1 MKKIELLAPAGSPLA
16 LRAAIENGADAVY
29 LGTEEYSARKYAE
42 NFKLDQLAERIGE
55 AHKRGVKIYLAVNTL
70 LKDIELATYPN
81 YLYRLAQAGP
91 DALIV
96 QDLGLAKMTREL
108 LPELPL
114 HASTQMTIN
123 NSSGALFL
131 EKEGFKR
138 LILAR
143 ETSLEEIKKIREK
156 TKLEL
161 EIFAHGALCVSYS
174 GICYFSSILGG
185 RSGNRGACAQPCRL
199 EYDFLDQGKKHYLS
213 TQDIRMIENL
223 PQMIQA
229 GIGSLKI
236 EGRMK
241 SPEYVG
247 VVVKEYRKAIDSY
260 YENPENFKIDSD
272 IIAQLDQSFSRGA
285 SAGHYLGKISRDGM
299 SWDNPAYKGGESDLA
314 KEARDTFSSE
324 RVTRKIPIDIFFRAR
339 ENELAYYEV
348 SDQMGNRIEG
358 YSMEVAPKALK
369 HSLNQESIL
378 AQLGRLGNS
387 PFEIS
392 DLKVEIHGEPMLPL
406 KELNRIRRDFTERLE
421 GIYLSQAPLYN
432 LPSEA
437 DFSQRGSK
445 LLLGNPKDQDFSEK
459 DKKRKKISLAVSTLE
474 GLEAGIEAGA
484 DIVYLYLE
492 SLRINKRIGQKELE
506 KAVEKS
512 QGRVE
517 LFLVLPTIIKE
528 GQQSYYENL
537 LENLKNKGHFNYSLA
552 NPWAFDLIRDKNLNL
567 SGEFTLNALNSVSLD
582 FLADQ
587 GLKRQTLSVELT
599 LEEINKMKPAKLE
612 KEILVEGNFP
622 LMTTDYCLL
631 ESSGYCIKTNS
642 NPPVSCS
649 DHLHL
654 KDRKNFNLPLYFD
667 YNCKMYLYN
676 VKELSL
682 YRDLDKILRSK
693 VDVLRIE
700 ARKDEPEIVFKKVS
714 LYRKQLDLYYETG
727 KVKIT
732 DEDKESLFS
741 MSEAGLT
748 AGHYFRG
755 VE

>member
-42 NFKLDQLAERIGE
+42 NFKLDELAERIQE

-70 LKDIELATYPN
+70 LKDTELASYPE
-81 YLYRLAQAGP
+81 YLYKLAQAGP
-91 DALIV
+91 DAFII
-96 QDLGLAKMTREL
+96 QDWGLAKMTRSL

-114 HASTQMTIN
+114 HASTQMTVN

-143 ETSLEEIKKIREK
+143 ETSLEEISKIREK
-156 TKLEL
+156 TKLDL

-174 GICYFSSILGG
+174 GICYFSSMLGG

-213 TQDIRMIENL
+213 TQDIRMIENI
-223 PQMIQA
+223 PQMIGA
-229 GIGSLKI
+229 GVGSLKI

-241 SPEYVG
+241 SPEYVA

-260 YENPENFKIDSD
+260 YENPQDFKVDSH
-272 IIAQLDQSFSRGA
+272 IISQLDQSFSRGA

-299 SWDNPAYKGGESDLA
+299 SWDNPAYKGEESDLT
-314 KEARDTFSSE
+314 KEAKDTFSSE
-324 RVTRKIPIDIFFRAR
+324 RVTRKIPVDIYFRAQ
-339 ENELAYYEV
+339 EGEFAYYEV
-348 SDQMGNRIEG
+348 SDQVGNRLEG
-358 YSMEVAPKALK
+358 YSQEVAPKALK
-369 HSLNQESIL
+369 HPLNQESIL

-392 DLKVEIHGEPMLPL
+392 NLKVEIQGQPMLPL
-406 KELNRIRRDFTERLE
+406 KELNRIRRDFTEKLE
-421 GIYLSQAPLYN
+421 EIYLSQARVYD
-432 LPSEA
+432 LPSLT
-437 DFSQRGSK
+437 DFSRKGQE
-445 LLLGNPKDQDFSEK
+445 LLSGNLKEK
-459 DKKRKKISLAVSTLE
+459 EFLQEKNKRLSLAVSTLE
-474 GLEAGIEAGA
+474 ALEAGIEAGA
-484 DIVYLYLE
+484 HIIYLYLE
-492 SLRINKRIGQKELE
+492 SLRINKKINQKDIE
-506 KAVEKS
+506 KAIEKS
-512 QGRVE
+512 RGKAE
-517 LFLVLPTIIKE
+517 LVLILPTIIKE
-528 GQQSYYENL
+528 GQQAYYKNL
-537 LENLKNKGHFNYSLA
+537 LENLKEKGHFSYSLA
-552 NPWAFDLIRDKNLNL
+552 NPWAFDLTKDKDLNL

-587 GLKRQTLSVELT
+587 GISRQTLSVEMT
-599 LEEINKMKPAKLE
+599 LEEINKMKPSRLE

-622 LMTTDYCLL
+622 LITTDYCLL
-631 ESSGYCIKTNS
+631 ESSGYCVKTNS

-654 KDRKNFNLPLYFD
+654 KDRKNFNVPLYFD

-682 YRDLDKILRSK
+682 YRDLDKILKSK

-700 ARKDEPEIVFKKVS
+700 ARKDNPETVFKKVS
-714 LYRKQLDLYYETG
+714 LYKKQMDLFKERGRTR
-727 KVKIT
+727 IT
-732 DEDKESLFS
+732 DEDKESLFTLS
-741 MSEAGLT
+741 DSGLT